1 MNPPRL
7 SINDTTLRDGEQA
20 PGIAFTRSE
29 KIAIARALDAAGVDE
44 IEAGTPAMGEDVIG
58 DMRAIAAL
66 GLNARVMAWCRMR
79 RADVEAALRSGVS
92 KVNLSIPCSAQ
103 QIGAKFGGDRQ
114 AVYAAMQDVIGFARN
129 HGLEVAL
136 GGEDSSRAEVADL
149 APILALARALGVTRF
164 RFADTL
170 GVLDP
175 FSVSERIG
183 ALKAL
188 TDLPIEFHGHD
199 DLGLATA
206 NTLAALR
213 AGATHAS
220 VTVLGVGERAGNA
233 PLEEVAVAIERLGL
247 GSTGIERRTLQGLAE
262 SVARATG
269 RAIPRAKAIVGE
281 DAFTHESGIHVAGL
295 LRDTATYEALPP
307 EALGREHRIVLGRH
321 SGLQSITHA
330 LKRLGVVCEAGLARA
345 LVPQVH
351 ALALS
356 TKAPVSE
363 RDLARLA
370 REFGARRN
378 HEIAITTSAR
388 ALM

>member
-1 MNPPRL
+1 MSTRL
-7 SINDTTLRDGEQA
+7 FINDTTLRDGEQA
-20 PGIAFTRSE
+20 PGVAFTREE
-29 KIAIARALDAAGVDE
+29 KIAIAKALDAAGVDE
-44 IEAGTPAMGEDVIG
+44 IEAGTPAMGEEVIG
-58 DMRAIAAL
+58 DIRAMAEL
-66 GLNARVMAWCRMR
+66 GLSARVMAWCRMK
-79 RADVEAALRSGVS
+79 RADVEAALRCGVA
-92 KVNLSIPCSAQ
+92 KVNLSIPTSAQ
-103 QIGAKFGGDRQ
+103 QIGAKFGGDRH
-114 AVYAAMQDVIGFARN
+114 AVYAAMQECIALARN
-129 HGLEVAL
+129 YGLEVAL

-149 APILALARALGVTRF
+149 APLLALAKALGVTRF

-175 FSVSERIG
+175 FATAERIG

-220 VTVLGVGERAGNA
+220 VTVLGLGERAGNA
-233 PLEEVAVAIERLGL
+233 PLEEIAVGAERLGL
-247 GSTGIERRTLQGLAE
+247 GTTGIDRHALQGLAE
-262 SVARATG
+262 TVAAAAR

-295 LRDTATYEALPP
+295 LKDAATYEALPP

-321 SGLQSITHA
+321 SGLQSVTHV
-330 LKRLGVVCEAGLARA
+330 LKRLGLAAEAGLARA
-345 LVPQVH
+345 LVPQIH
-351 ALALS
+351 ALALA

-370 REFGARRN
+370 REMGAHRTR
-378 HEIAITTSAR
+378 EIAITTSAR
-388 ALM
+388 ALV